1 MKTIH
6 TFDIELWTEPEEK
19 ERARRLGLDT
29 THGVFHALK
38 AHLEKTGL
46 LPEYFFEP
54 WEKNPA
60 PMPYFD
66 YARCNVD
73 FSEPEGVCMSI
84 ELVTLVDQQWSGQT
98 FAIAGIHGSSADDYL
113 RMCRIAAECSLM
125 FNGRGQEMEREV
137 SDITLT
143 DEENQ
148 VLWDA
153 LETVF
158 DSPEQNDRERLKTA
172 MRLQDRLALAMETG
186 GELQPTLAAPEKA
199 EV

>member
-1 MKTIH
+1 MKKIQ

-38 AHLEKTGL
+38 AHLEKAGL
-46 LPEYFFEP
+46 LPEYFFEL
-54 WEKNPA
+54 WEKTLA

-73 FSEPEGVCMSI
+73 FSEPEDVYMSL
-84 ELVTLVDQQWSGQT
+84 ELVSLVDNEWEERT

-137 SDITLT
+137 SEITLS
-143 DEENQ
+143 DEENR
-148 VLWDA
+148 VLRDA
-153 LETVF
+153 LEILF
-158 DSPEQNDRERLKTA
+158 DRQEPNDKERLKTA
-172 MRLQDRLALAMETG
+172 LRLQDRLARLTEEGMVSQPVTAVMEG
-186 GELQPTLAAPEKA
+186 
-199 EV
+199 V